1 MNFMFGGCKEIIEI
15 NLNKFDTSYVTDIQG
30 MFYNC
35 ASIKTLDVSKFN
47 TSEVKSFCSN
57 EAWRANGTFQDC
69 TSLENIDIS
78 SWDTSKATSFCKMFS
93 GCSSLVN
100 LNVKTLIQVMR

>member
-47 TSEVKSFCSN
+47 TSEVKSFAVMKHG
-57 EAWRANGTFQDC
+57 ELTGLFKTV
-69 TSLENIDIS
+69 
-78 SWDTSKATSFCKMFS
+78 
-93 GCSSLVN
+93 LV
-100 LNVKTLIQVMR
+100 